1 MKSPAT
7 QTIFAPIIGKQNLL
21 ISEGYEH
28 ERARKMI
35 NPAFYYTNLK
45 SMVSII
51 TDQTRKTIKSTLI
64 TSYFHDQT
72 NQSVDLQLLFNTL
85 TFSIIVSSAFASY
98 LQTNANA
105 RHIMSQVFT
114 NVLDSILYHVI
125 DNETR
130 LVTELVNKIIVDR
143 KQEHSSSLSNGPGL
157 LGLLLSTVDNEGK
170 SFTDQEIKEHAL
182 TFVLA
187 GSETTGNLMTWMFYI
202 LMTHND
208 VFEACREEVDRVLP
222 NDIEPTNENLADLV
236 ICEAIINE
244 TLRLYPPA
252 ALFTRHCIR
261 EHTIGREDQLR
272 IPAGTTIIV
281 NSYLLHRRSD
291 LWPQSD
297 QFDYTRWLRD
307 PKTGLKPKLPHPFAY
322 LPFATGP
329 RNCIG
334 QNFALLE
341 AKIILA
347 MFVQRCNFEM
357 IPGQKIIPD
366 FIITMRTKYGLL
378 ARISKR

>member
-1 MKSPAT
+1 MKSPAA

-35 NPAFYYTNLK
+35 NPAFYHTNLK
-45 SMVSII
+45 SM
-51 TDQTRKTIKSTLI
+51 
-64 TSYFHDQT
+64 T

-105 RHIMSQVFT
+105 RHVM
-114 NVLDSILYHVI
+114 NVI

-157 LGLLLSTVDNEGK
+157 LDLLLSTVDNEGK

-187 GSETTGNLMTWMFYI
+187 GSETTANIMTWMFYI
-202 LMTHND
+202 LMTHKD

-236 ICEAIINE
+236 
-244 TLRLYPPA
+244 
-252 ALFTRHCIR
+252 
-261 EHTIGREDQLR
+261 
-272 IPAGTTIIV
+272 
-281 NSYLLHRRSD
+281 
-291 LWPQSD
+291 
-297 QFDYTRWLRD
+297 
-307 PKTGLKPKLPHPFAY
+307 
-322 LPFATGP
+322 
-329 RNCIG
+329 
-334 QNFALLE
+334 
-341 AKIILA
+341 
-347 MFVQRCNFEM
+347 
-357 IPGQKIIPD
+357 
-366 FIITMRTKYGLL
+366 
-378 ARISKR
+378 